1 MAIQLKTLIIIAFL
15 VVGYPTG
22 YLIGGETK
30 FSTQQVREL
39 WQVCSISF
47 RNLNPGIGQDIY
59 MPVCD
64 CYLDH
69 MRENYTPGEVMD
81 NMTREDQATITYP
94 IEIPTNRGDDHQIN
108 NLKNS
113 FFISE

>member
-1 MAIQLKTLIIIAFL
+1 MAIQLKTLIIIVFL
-15 VVGYPTG
+15 VIGCPTG
-22 YLIGGETK
+22 YLTGGETK

-47 RNLNPGIGQDIY
+47 RSQNPGIGQDIY

-69 MRENYTPGEVMD
+69 MRGKYTPKQVID
-81 NMTREDQATITYP
+81 NMTREDQATLTEELKAKCNP
-94 IEIPTNRGDDHQIN
+94 KLQKPPT
-108 NLKNS
+108 
-113 FFISE
+113 FT

>member
-1 MAIQLKTLIIIAFL
+1 MAIQLKTLIIIVFL
-15 VVGYPTG
+15 VIVYPTG
-22 YLIGGETK
+22 YLTGGDK

-39 WQVCSISF
+39 WQICSISF

-81 NMTREDQATITYP
+81 NMTREDQATLTEELKVKCNPKIEKQP
-94 IEIPTNRGDDHQIN
+94 IFT
-108 NLKNS
+108 
-113 FFISE
+113 

>member
-1 MAIQLKTLIIIAFL
+1 MAIQLKTLIIIVFL
-15 VVGYPTG
+15 VIGCPTG
-22 YLIGGETK
+22 YLIGGDK

-47 RNLNPGIGQDIY
+47 RNLNPGIGQHIY

-81 NMTREDQATITYP
+81 NMTREGQATLTEELKAKCNPKLKKPP
-94 IEIPTNRGDDHQIN
+94 IMT
-108 NLKNS
+108 
-113 FFISE
+113 

>member
-1 MAIQLKTLIIIAFL
+1 MAIQLKTLIIIVFL
-15 VVGYPTG
+15 VIGYPTG
-22 YLIGGETK
+22 YLTGVEPN

-47 RNLNPGIGQDIY
+47 RTQYPGIGQDVY

-69 MRENYTPGEVMD
+69 MRGNYTPKQVID
-81 NMTREDQATITYP
+81 NMTREDQAKLTEELKVKCNP
-94 IEIPTNRGDDHQIN
+94 IIQKPPT
-108 NLKNS
+108 
-113 FFISE
+113 FT

>member
-1 MAIQLKTLIIIAFL
+1 MAIQLKTLIIIVFL
-15 VVGYPTG
+15 LVGYPTW

-47 RNLNPGIGQDIY
+47 RSQNPGIGQEIY

-64 CYLDH
+64 CYMDH
-69 MRENYTPGEVMD
+69 IRSNYTPEQVSD
-81 NMTREDQATITYP
+81 NMTKEDQARLTQ
-94 IEIPTNRGDDHQIN
+94 E
-108 NLKNS
+108 LKVECNS
-113 FFISE
+113 KIQKPQTFT

>member
-1 MAIQLKTLIIIAFL
+1 MAIQLKTLIIIVFL
-15 VVGYPTG
+15 VIGYPTG
-22 YLIGGETK
+22 YLTGGDK

-47 RNLNPGIGQDIY
+47 RSQNPGIGQHIY

-81 NMTREDQATITYP
+81 NMTREDQATLTQELKVKCNPKIQKP
-94 IEIPTNRGDDHQIN
+94 PT
-108 NLKNS
+108 
-113 FFISE
+113 FT

>member
-1 MAIQLKTLIIIAFL
+1 MAIQLKTLIIIIFL
-15 VVGYPTG
+15 VVGYPIG
-22 YLIGGETK
+22 YLTGGDK

-39 WQVCSISF
+39 WQICSISF

-81 NMTREDQATITYP
+81 NMTREDQATLTEELKAKCNP
-94 IEIPTNRGDDHQIN
+94 KLQKPPT
-108 NLKNS
+108 
-113 FFISE
+113 FT